1 MNLMKPYIAHDE
13 TMHRMSPYPSI
24 SQQPMA
30 TNALRSVCASAY
42 LRSRPRASRSS
53 QISFGKKPFLSSGT
67 TEKTFVVGLCGEIAL
82 QNAMG
87 SSHTQVT
94 LVTVTN
100 QVFQKATL
108 PLYGVLQRP
117 DHWMASLASSSCQ
130 KGEEFDG
137 IHSASWLFSHCR
149 SLHGKSRQ

>member
-1 MNLMKPYIAHDE
+1 MDVYVYLHYINLRQCVILLRFAEYCCAFFFQFLSASVQSVRPSRGTCQSLCGSEWSSEMQQFSKTSCRMKLLMNLMKPYIAHDE

-67 TEKTFVVGLCGEIAL
+67 TEKTLVVGLCGEIAL
-82 QNAMG
+82 
-87 SSHTQVT
+87 
-94 LVTVTN
+94 
-100 QVFQKATL
+100 
-108 PLYGVLQRP
+108 
-117 DHWMASLASSSCQ
+117 
-130 KGEEFDG
+130 
-137 IHSASWLFSHCR
+137 
-149 SLHGKSRQ
+149 